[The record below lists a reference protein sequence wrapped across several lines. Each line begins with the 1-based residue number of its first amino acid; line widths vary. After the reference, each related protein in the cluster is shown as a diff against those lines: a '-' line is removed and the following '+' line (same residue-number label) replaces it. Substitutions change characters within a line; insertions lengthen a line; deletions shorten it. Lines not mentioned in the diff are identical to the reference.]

1 MSWPRRDVTQVI
13 VPGGGDGTARTC
25 DDAWMLEQSRMNKD
39 PEFLAGKRRRVHDP
53 HVRPLNALVDR
64 WNGEG
69 LPVPYADPDSG
80 GINARILFLHESPGP
95 RASAEHGSGLV
106 SPDNND
112 PSADRFWRL
121 SREAALARDSH
132 INWNAVPWY
141 VSGTA
146 KNQNATTADGQAA
159 LPYLHEFV
167 TLLPDLRVVVV
178 MGVFAQRWWFRYLI
192 DCPDS
197 RVLPV
202 LAAPHT
208 SSRARIS
215 NPRFEQDI
223 FAAMAKARQAA
234 R

>member
-1 MSWPRRDVTQVI
+1 MS
-13 VPGGGDGTARTC
+13 
-25 DDAWMLEQSRMNKD
+25 EQPQMNRN
-39 PEFLAGKRRRVHDP
+39 PEFLARKRRRVHDP

-64 WNGEG
+64 WNGDR
-69 LPVPYADPDSG
+69 LRVPYADPDSG
-80 GINARILFLHESPGP
+80 GIHARILFLSESPGP
-95 RASAEHGSGLV
+95 RASAEHGSGLI
-106 SPDNND
+106 STDNND
-112 PSADRFWRL
+112 RSAERFWRL
-121 SREAALARDSH
+121 SRQAGLSRDIYIS
-132 INWNAVPWY
+132 WNVVPWY

-146 KNQNATTADGQAA
+146 KNKNATAADAEAA

-178 MGVFAQRWWFRYLI
+178 MGGFALRWWFRYLI

-208 SSRARIS
+208 SSLAGIS
-215 NPRFEQDI
+215 NPRFERDI

-234 R
+234 L